1 MSNASFIVQ
10 RNDLRQTRI
19 AEDPAATLPLADGE
33 VRMRIDLFA
42 LTSNNVT
49 YGAFG
54 DSMHYWDFFPCDV
67 EGYGRIPVWGFAEVV
82 NSRAEGVPVGQRC
95 YGYYPMSSH
104 VVLRPA
110 DVGNA
115 GFVDATP
122 HRQALHPL
130 YNRYLRCDNDRLY
143 RPEHEA
149 QIALLRPLFSTSFLI
164 DDFLADNGFF
174 GAGTVVIASASSK
187 TAYGTAF
194 CLAARR
200 GTPDAPQVIGLTS
213 RGNLAFTQSLGCY
226 DAVVAYEDM
235 EQRLPADTAAVYVDM
250 SGDAALRARVHAHW
264 GERLAYS
271 CSVGG
276 THWDT
281 LGGAKGLPGP
291 RPVMF
296 FAPDQAKKRS
306 AEWGGAELGKR
317 IAAAWGGFM
326 QRVNDERSPWL
337 EVVRGRGPQA
347 VEAVYRALIEGR
359 SDPREGHVL
368 TL

>member
-1 MSNASFIVQ
+1 MSHLSFLVQ
-10 RNDLRQTRI
+10 RDDLRQTRM
-19 AEDPAATLPLADGE
+19 ADDPAATVPLADGE
-33 VRMRIDLFA
+33 VRARIDLFA

-54 DSMHYWDFFPCDV
+54 DAMHYWDFFPSGI
-67 EGYGRIPVWGFAEVV
+67 EGWGRIPAWGFADIAE
-82 NSRAEGVPVGQRC
+82 SRASGVAAGQRC

-104 VVLRPA
+104 VVLQPA
-110 DVGNA
+110 DAGRG
-115 GFVDATP
+115 GFVDAAA
-122 HRQALHPL
+122 HRQALHSL
-130 YNRYLRCDNDRLY
+130 YNRYLFCESDRLY

-200 GTPDAPQVIGLTS
+200 GTPGAPRVIGLTS
-213 RGNLAFTQSLGCY
+213 RANLGFTQGLGCY
-226 DAVVAYEDM
+226 DEVVAYEDLD
-235 EQRLPADTAAVYVDM
+235 QLAADTPAVYVDM
-250 SGDAALRARVHAHW
+250 SGDAPLRSRVHAHW

-281 LGGAKGLPGP
+281 LGSAKGLAGP
-291 RPVMF
+291 RPAMF
-296 FAPDQAKKRS
+296 FAPDQAKKRTE
-306 AEWGGAELGKR
+306 EWGGAELGRR
-317 IAAAWGGFM
+317 IAVAWGRFM
-326 QRVNDERSPWL
+326 EPVTDERSPWL
-337 EVVRGRGPQA
+337 RVVRGRGPQA
-347 VEAVYRALIEGR
+347 VEAVYRALVEGR

-368 TL
+368 SL